1 MIKDDHNN
9 DANIVKYNFMKLRFF
24 LKVKKKRVDKNL
36 KINSLTVALIVPQR

>member
-24 LKVKKKRVDKNL
+24 FKSKKKGL
-36 KINSLTVALIVPQR
+36 TKISKLTASLLL

>member
-24 LKVKKKRVDKNL
+24 FNSKKKKGL
-36 KINSLTVALIVPQR
+36 TKISKLTASLLV